1 MLGAGNMDRRV
12 SAAAHHVPTA
22 AVEACVLHGLRQWM
36 AGFLCSNKIAAL
48 FMKVGKRFPP
58 AEELSCKVQDL
69 EQLIESM

>member
-1 MLGAGNMDRRV
+1 MEAPSHAGCWEHGQE
-12 SAAAHHVPTA
+12 SQCCCPP
-22 AVEACVLHGLRQWM
+22 CPYSCSGLRQWM